1 MLGGVVMDAVLSNC
15 AGLDGHKKFVVAA
28 RRWLD
33 ASGQV
38 HTETRR
44 FSTMTRD
51 LEALAAWLVA
61 AGCTDVVLES
71 TGVYWQPIYNVLEG
85 HVEVWLVNAD
95 HVKQVPGRKTDL
107 KDAEWLA
114 QLLQYGL
121 VRRSFIPDRE
131 QRELG
136 DLVRYRQSVVEERN
150 RVANRLQKVLEDAN
164 LKLASVAT
172 NIEGVSAQ
180 EILRTLPAG
189 ETDPKILAELARGQ
203 LRKKQAALEQA
214 LTGRLRAHHRF
225 LLAQLLGHLD
235 FLDSEISAL
244 DERVEE
250 LVRAVPAWAA
260 AVERLDTIPGI
271 NRIIASLI
279 VAEIGVDMQRFP
291 TARHVAAWA
300 GVAPGNNETGGKQ
313 RATSTRKGNKV
324 LRRALVQA
332 AKAAARKKGSYLKAL
347 YHRLAARRGK
357 KRATM
362 AVAHALLDIAYHL
375 IAREQTDQDLGG
387 DYFDRLD
394 RERVSRRL
402 VQRLERLGFD
412 VQLVEHVV
420 EAQPPEGGEPA
431 WAA

>member
-1 MLGGVVMDAVLSNC
+1 MDVVIRNC
-15 AGLDGHKKFVVAA
+15 AGLDVHKKFVVAA
-28 RRWLD
+28 RRWLATD
-33 ASGQV
+33 GQL

-44 FSTMTRD
+44 FGTMTRD
-51 LEALAAWLVA
+51 LEALASWLRA
-61 AGCTDVVLES
+61 CGCTDVVMES

-85 HVEVWLVNAD
+85 QFEIWLVNAH

-121 VRRSFIPDRE
+121 VRRSFIPDRQ
-131 QRELG
+131 QRELR

-172 NIEGVSAQ
+172 NIQGVSAQ
-180 EILRTLPAG
+180 AILQALLAG
-189 ETDPKILAELARGQ
+189 QTDPKILAELARGQ

-214 LTGRLRAHHRF
+214 LTGRLQAHHRF
-225 LLAQLLGHLD
+225 LLAQLLGHLG
-235 FLDSEISAL
+235 FLDREIVTL

-250 LVRAVPAWAA
+250 MVRAVPAWAA

-291 TARHVAAWA
+291 TARHLAAWA

-332 AKAAARKKGSYLKAL
+332 AKAAARKKDSYLKAL
-347 YHRLAARRGK
+347 YKRLAARRGK
-357 KRATM
+357 NRATM
-362 AVAHALLDIAYHL
+362 AVAHALLEIAYHL
-375 IAREQTDQDLGG
+375 IAREQTYQDLGG
-387 DYFDRLD
+387 DYFDRID
-394 RERVSRRL
+394 RERVRRRL

-412 VQLVEHVV
+412 VQLVEHPA
-420 EAQPPEGGEPA
+420 EAAPPERGEPV
-431 WAA
+431 WAT

>member
-1 MLGGVVMDAVLSNC
+1 MDVVIANC
-15 AGLDGHKKFVVAA
+15 AGLDVHKKFVVVA
-28 RRWLD
+28 RRWRD
-33 ASGQV
+33 TSGQL

-51 LEALAAWLVA
+51 LEIMAAWLVA
-61 AGCTDVVLES
+61 AGCIDVVMES
-71 TGVYWQPIYNVLEG
+71 TGVYWQPIYNLLEG
-85 HVEVWLVNAD
+85 QIEVWLVNAH
-95 HVKQVPGRKTDL
+95 HVKQVPGRKTDV

-114 QLLQYGL
+114 QLLQHGL
-121 VRRSFIPDRE
+121 VRRSFIPDRD
-131 QRELG
+131 QRELR

-164 LKLASVAT
+164 LKLASVVT
-172 NIEGVSAQ
+172 NIQGVSAQ
-180 EILRTLPAG
+180 EMLRALVAG
-189 ETDPKILAELARGQ
+189 ETDPKIVAELARGQ
-203 LRKKQAALEQA
+203 LRKKHAALEQA

-235 FLDSEISAL
+235 FLDGEIATL

-250 LVRAVPAWAA
+250 MVRAVPAWAA

-291 TARHVAAWA
+291 TAGLLAAWA

-313 RATSTRKGNKV
+313 GATSTRKGNKV

-332 AKAAARKKGSYLKAL
+332 AKAAARKKDSYLKAL

-357 KRATM
+357 NRATM
-362 AVAHALLDIAYHL
+362 AVAHALLEIAYHL
-375 IAREQTDQDLGG
+375 IGREQTYQDLGG
-387 DYFDRLD
+387 DYFDQID
-394 RERVSRRL
+394 RERVRRRL

-412 VQLVEHVV
+412 VQLVEHPA
-420 EAQPPEGGEPA
+420 EAAPPERGESA
-431 WAA
+431 WAS

>member
-1 MLGGVVMDAVLSNC
+1 MDVMISNC
-15 AGLDGHKKFVVAA
+15 AGLDVHKKFVVVA

-33 ASGQV
+33 TNGQLQ
-38 HTETRR
+38 TETRR

-51 LEALAAWLVA
+51 LESMAAWLVA
-61 AGCTDVVLES
+61 AGCTDLVMER

-85 HVEVWLVNAD
+85 QLEVWLVNAH

-114 QLLQYGL
+114 QLLQCGL
-121 VRRSFIPDRE
+121 VRRSFIPDRA
-131 QRELG
+131 QRELR

-164 LKLASVAT
+164 LNLASVAT
-172 NIEGVSAQ
+172 NIQGVSAQ
-180 EILRTLPAG
+180 EILRALLAG
-189 ETDPKILAELARGQ
+189 EEDPKILAELARGQ
-203 LRKKQAALEQA
+203 LRKKHAALEQA

-235 FLDSEISAL
+235 FLDSEIATL
-244 DERVEE
+244 DARVEE
-250 LVRAVPAWAA
+250 MVRAVPAWAA

-271 NRIIASLI
+271 NRVIASLI

-291 TARHVAAWA
+291 TAGHLAAWA

-313 RATSTRKGNKV
+313 RAAGTRKGNKV
-324 LRRALVQA
+324 LRRALIQA
-332 AKAAARKKGSYLKAL
+332 AKAAARKNDSYLKAL

-357 KRATM
+357 NRATM
-362 AVAHALLDIAYHL
+362 AVAHALLEIAYHL
-375 IAREQTDQDLGG
+375 IAREQTYQDLGG
-387 DYFDRLD
+387 DYFDQID
-394 RERVSRRL
+394 RERVRRRL

-412 VQLVEHVV
+412 VQLVDHGL
-420 EAQPPEGGEPA
+420 EAPPSEAGAPA
-431 WAA
+431 WAT